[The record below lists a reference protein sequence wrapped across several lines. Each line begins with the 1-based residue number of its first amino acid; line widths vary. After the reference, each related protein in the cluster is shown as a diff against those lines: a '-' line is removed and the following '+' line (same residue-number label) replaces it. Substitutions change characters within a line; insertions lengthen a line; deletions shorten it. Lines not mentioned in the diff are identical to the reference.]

1 VEGVSEAR
9 GREKE
14 SASTRWVVR
23 HVVKDVQSFEN
34 SESQGS
40 NNKNQ
45 DGTTFL
51 QRETLNAKP
60 ATRCKAIYDT

>member
-1 VEGVSEAR
+1 VFLKLEGA
-9 GREKE
+9 KKK
-14 SASTRWVVR
+14 AQSTRWVVR

-40 NNKNQ
+40 NNGNQ
-45 DGTTFL
+45 DGTTSL

-60 ATRCKAIYDT
+60 AIRCEAIYDI